1 MNKYFSWL
9 IILFIILMLLF
20 GIEVTSR
27 CKEVETQ
34 LHTEKF
40 LREQKEL
47 EYDKD
52 IRLLKQ
58 DIYILQYGYEGAE
71 NESKN

>member
-1 MNKYFSWL
+1 MKNYFSWL
-9 IILFIILMLLF
+9 VILLITLMLLF

-27 CKEVETQ
+27 CKDVEVQ
-34 LHTEKF
+34 LQTERF

-47 EYDKD
+47 EYEKE

-58 DIYILQYGYEGAE
+58 DVYALQYGYEGE
-71 NESKN
+71 EGEEK

>member
-1 MNKYFSWL
+1 MNKYYSWL
-9 IILFIILMLLF
+9 IVLLMVLMLLF

-27 CKEVETQ
+27 CKEVEIQ
-34 LHTEKF
+34 LQTERF

-47 EYDKD
+47 EYEKE

-58 DIYILQYGYEGAE
+58 DVYILQNGFD
-71 NESKN
+71 K

>member
-1 MNKYFSWL
+1 MKRYFSWL
-9 IILFIILMLLF
+9 VILLITLMLLF

-27 CKEVETQ
+27 CKDVEVQ
-34 LHTEKF
+34 LQTERF

-47 EYDKD
+47 KYEKE

-58 DIYILQYGYEGAE
+58 DVYNLQYGYEGVE

>member
-1 MNKYFSWL
+1 MNKYYSWL

-27 CKEVETQ
+27 CKEIEVQ
-34 LHTEKF
+34 LQTERF

-47 EYDKD
+47 ELEKE

-58 DIYILQYGYEGAE
+58 DVYVLKYGYEGAE
-71 NESKN
+71 NVCKD

>member
-1 MNKYFSWL
+1 MNKYYSWL
-9 IILFIILMLLF
+9 IILLMVLMLLF

-27 CKEVETQ
+27 CKDVEIQ
-34 LHTEKF
+34 LQTERF

-47 EYDKD
+47 ELEKE

-58 DIYILQYGYEGAE
+58 DVYLLKHGYEGAE
-71 NESKN
+71 DVRKD

>member
-1 MNKYFSWL
+1 MTRYFSWL
-9 IILFIILMLLF
+9 VILLITLMLLF

-27 CKEVETQ
+27 CKDVEVRLQ
-34 LHTEKF
+34 TERF

-47 EYDKD
+47 EYEKE

-58 DIYILQYGYEGAE
+58 DVYILRYGYEGAE

>member
-1 MNKYFSWL
+1 MNKYFSCL
-9 IILFIILMLLF
+9 IILLIFIMLLF

-27 CKEVETQ
+27 CKEVELQ
-34 LHTEKF
+34 LQTERYM
-40 LREQKEL
+40 REQKEL
-47 EYDKD
+47 EYEKE

-58 DIYILQYGYEGAE
+58 DVYVLKYGYEGAE

>member
-1 MNKYFSWL
+1 MKNYFSWL
-9 IILFIILMLLF
+9 VILLITLMLLF

-27 CKEVETQ
+27 CKDVEVQ
-34 LHTEKF
+34 LQTERF

-47 EYDKD
+47 EYEKE

-58 DIYILQYGYEGAE
+58 DVYALRYWYEGE
-71 NESKN
+71 EGEDK

>member
-1 MNKYFSWL
+1 MNKYYSWL
-9 IILFIILMLLF
+9 IVLLMVLMLLF

-34 LHTEKF
+34 LHTERF
-40 LREQKEL
+40 QREQKEL
-47 EYDKD
+47 ELEKE

-58 DIYILQYGYEGAE
+58 DVYVLKYGYEGAE
-71 NESKN
+71 NVCKD

>member
-9 IILFIILMLLF
+9 IILLITLMLLF

-27 CKEVETQ
+27 CKNVEIQ
-34 LHTEKF
+34 LQTERF
-40 LREQKEL
+40 DREQKEN
-47 EYDKD
+47 EFRKE

-58 DIYILQYGYEGAE
+58 DIYILQNGYEGGE
-71 NESKN
+71 NVR

>member
-27 CKEVETQ
+27 CKSVEIQ
-34 LHTEKF
+34 LQTERF

-47 EYDKD
+47 EYEKE

-58 DIYILQYGYEGAE
+58 DVYILQCGYEGM
-71 NESKN
+71 

>member
-1 MNKYFSWL
+1 MKKYLSWL
-9 IILFIILMLLF
+9 VVLLITLMLLF

-27 CKEVETQ
+27 YKEVELQ
-34 LHTEKF
+34 LQTERF

-47 EYDKD
+47 ELEKE

-58 DIYILQYGYEGAE
+58 DVYVLKYGYEGAE
-71 NESKN
+71 SEGK

>member
-1 MNKYFSWL
+1 MKYT
-9 IILFIILMLLF
+9 IILALCFVISMLCF
-20 GIEVTSR
+20 GIETITR
-27 CKEVETQ
+27 CKEVELQ
-34 LHTEKF
+34 LQTERF

-47 EYDKD
+47 EYEKE

-58 DIYILQYGYEGAE
+58 DVFVLKYGYEGAE

>member
-1 MNKYFSWL
+1 MKNYFSWL
-9 IILFIILMLLF
+9 VILLITLMLLF

-27 CKEVETQ
+27 CKDVEVQ
-34 LHTEKF
+34 LQTERF

-47 EYDKD
+47 EYEKE

-58 DIYILQYGYEGAE
+58 DVYALQYGYEGEDAE
-71 NESKN
+71 HK

>member
-1 MNKYFSWL
+1 MKNYFSWL
-9 IILFIILMLLF
+9 VILLITLILLF

-27 CKEVETQ
+27 CKDVEVQ
-34 LHTEKF
+34 LQTERF

-47 EYDKD
+47 KYEKE

-58 DIYILQYGYEGAE
+58 DVFVLQYGYEGAK
-71 NESKN
+71 NESEN

>member
-1 MNKYFSWL
+1 
-9 IILFIILMLLF
+9 MLLF

-27 CKEVETQ
+27 CKSVEIQ
-34 LHTEKF
+34 LQTERF

-47 EYDKD
+47 EYEKE

-58 DIYILQYGYEGAE
+58 DVYILQCGYEGM
-71 NESKN
+71 

>member
-1 MNKYFSWL
+1 MKYT
-9 IILFIILMLLF
+9 IILALCFAIFMLCF
-20 GIEVTSR
+20 GIETITR
-27 CKEVETQ
+27 CKEVELQ
-34 LHTEKF
+34 LQTERF

-47 EYDKD
+47 EYEKE

-58 DIYILQYGYEGAE
+58 DIFVLKYGYEGAE

>member
-1 MNKYFSWL
+1 MNKYFSCL
-9 IILFIILMLLF
+9 IILLIFIMLLF

-27 CKEVETQ
+27 CKEVELQ
-34 LHTEKF
+34 LQTERF

-47 EYDKD
+47 EYEKE

-58 DIYILQYGYEGAE
+58 DVYILQNGFD
-71 NESKN
+71 K

>member
-1 MNKYFSWL
+1 MKKYLSWL
-9 IILFIILMLLF
+9 VVLLITLMLLF

-27 CKEVETQ
+27 CKDVEVQ
-34 LHTEKF
+34 LQTERF

-47 EYDKD
+47 ELEKE

-58 DIYILQYGYEGAE
+58 DVYVLKYGYEGAE

>member
-9 IILFIILMLLF
+9 VIMLITIMLLF

-27 CKEVETQ
+27 CREIEVQ
-34 LHTEKF
+34 LQTERF

-47 EYDKD
+47 EYEKE

-58 DIYILQYGYEGAE
+58 DVYILQNGYEGAE
-71 NESKN
+71 K

>member
-9 IILFIILMLLF
+9 VILLIILMLLF
-20 GIEVTSR
+20 GIAFTSR
-27 CKEVETQ
+27 CKEVEIQ
-34 LHTEKF
+34 LQIERY

-47 EYDKD
+47 EYEKE

-58 DIYILQYGYEGAE
+58 DVYVLQNGYEGAE
-71 NESKN
+71 NECKN

>member
-1 MNKYFSWL
+1 MNRYFSWL
-9 IILFIILMLLF
+9 IILFITLILLF

-27 CKEVETQ
+27 CKNVEIQ
-34 LHTEKF
+34 LQTERF

-47 EYDKD
+47 EYKKE

-58 DIYILQYGYEGAE
+58 DIYILQCGCEGTE
-71 NESKN
+71 DEKH

>member
-1 MNKYFSWL
+1 MNKYYSWL
-9 IILFIILMLLF
+9 IILLMVLILLF

-27 CKEVETQ
+27 CKEVEVQ
-34 LHTEKF
+34 LQTERF

-47 EYDKD
+47 ELEKE

-58 DIYILQYGYEGAE
+58 DVYVLKYGYEGAE
-71 NESKN
+71 DVRKN